1 MPHLQFDI
9 SFKVKDKTKQEFL
22 ETVETIFC
30 NIMKTGRSH
39 IAISLRELN
48 RDSISLGRAKINEN
62 ICLMNLDIRK
72 GRTQKQKR
80 DLVVEYINLV
90 NFTFGINFSPLSY
103 SFPTPTLF
111 SSISISISK
120 FSIFENTLDCCN
132 E

>member
-90 NFTFGINFSPLSY
+90 NFTFGIKKKNQYVTISEHSGNDFNLYECCLDNWFKNDDPL
-103 SFPTPTLF
+103 
-111 SSISISISK
+111 
-120 FSIFENTLDCCN
+120 N
-132 E
+132 